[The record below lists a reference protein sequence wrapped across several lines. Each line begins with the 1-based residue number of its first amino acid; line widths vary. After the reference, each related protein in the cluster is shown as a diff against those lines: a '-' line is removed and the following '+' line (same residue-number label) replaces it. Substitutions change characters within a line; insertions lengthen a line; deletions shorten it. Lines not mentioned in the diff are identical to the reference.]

1 MHGKILGHASEPLP
15 LFLFDALVVSRV
27 PLRPQYICTGGAH
40 RERRRAIYG
49 TWNDGKMHT
58 RSVLYVGGERMPM
71 RGCDLPCD
79 HIVSCFKEES

>member
-1 MHGKILGHASEPLP
+1 MGYAADSIAVLCSKILGHASEPLP

-49 TWNDGKMHT
+49 TWKDAHQV
-58 RSVLYVGGERMPM
+58 SVVCRRRTNADARL
-71 RGCDLPCD
+71 
-79 HIVSCFKEES
+79 